1 MAFVHHTVLRKEA
14 VAGLAIQPGGTYV
27 DATFGRGG
35 HTALIL
41 QELAGSGQVIA
52 FDSDE
57 AAITAG
63 HDRFADQLAANQLVL
78 VHDNFRH
85 LSRVLHQVT
94 TAPIRGVLYDLG
106 VSSPQFDDPRRGF
119 SYRFDSPLDMR
130 MDQSQP
136 LSAQTIINE
145 WDQRELTRIIHR
157 YGEERFAGAI
167 AKRIVARRASAP
179 ITTTGELVEI
189 IKEAIPAAARRTGGN
204 PAKRT
209 FQAIRIAVNDEL
221 GALEDSLEEAVAV
234 LGPGGRLSV
243 ITFQSL
249 EDRVVKHVMQKHAT
263 SDLPA
268 DLPIL
273 GTPADVDLKLVTRKP
288 IRPTE
293 TELEENHRAHSA
305 RLRIAEKV
313 MREN

>member
-1 MAFVHHTVLRKEA
+1 VTFAHHTVLRQEA
-14 VAGLAIQPGGTYV
+14 VDGLAVQAGGTYV

-35 HTALIL
+35 HTALL
-41 QELAGSGQVIA
+41 LATLAGTGQVIA
-52 FDSDE
+52 FDADE

-63 HDRFADQLAANQLVL
+63 KDRFAKEIAANQLVL

-85 LSRVLHQVT
+85 LARVLHQVT
-94 TAPIRGVLYDLG
+94 TAPIAGVLYDLG
-106 VSSPQFDDPRRGF
+106 VSSPQFDDPNRGF

-130 MDQSQP
+130 MDQSQA
-136 LSAQTIINE
+136 LSAQTIVNE
-145 WDQRELTRIIHR
+145 WSQRELSRIIHR

-167 AKRIVARRASAP
+167 AKRIVARRESAP
-179 ITTTGELVEI
+179 ITTTGELVDV

-234 LGPGGRLSV
+234 LGQGGRLSV

-249 EDRVVKHVMQKHAT
+249 EDRIVKHVMQRHAT
-263 SDLPA
+263 SDLPP
-268 DLPIL
+268 DLPVL
-273 GTPADVDLKLVTRKP
+273 GTPADVDLKMITRKP
-288 IRPTE
+288 IRPNAA
-293 TELEENHRAHSA
+293 ELAANRRAHSA

-313 MREN
+313 KKD

>member
-1 MAFVHHTVLRKEA
+1 MTFAHHTVLRQEA
-14 VAGLAIQPGGTYV
+14 VDGLAVQAGGTYV

-35 HTALIL
+35 HTALL
-41 QELAGSGQVIA
+41 LATLAGTGQVIA
-52 FDSDE
+52 FDADE

-63 HDRFADQLAANQLVL
+63 KDRFAKEIAANQLVL

-85 LSRVLHQVT
+85 LARVLHQVT
-94 TAPIRGVLYDLG
+94 TAPIAGVLYDLG
-106 VSSPQFDDPRRGF
+106 VSSPQFDDPNRGF

-130 MDQSQP
+130 MDQSQA
-136 LSAQTIINE
+136 LSAQTIVNE
-145 WDQRELTRIIHR
+145 WSQRELSRIIHR

-167 AKRIVARRASAP
+167 AKRIVARRESAP
-179 ITTTGELVEI
+179 ITTTGELVDV

-234 LGPGGRLSV
+234 LGQGGRLSV

-249 EDRVVKHVMQKHAT
+249 EDRIVKHVMQRHAT
-263 SDLPA
+263 SDLPP
-268 DLPIL
+268 DLPVL
-273 GTPADVDLKLVTRKP
+273 GTPADVDLKMITRKP
-288 IRPTE
+288 IRPNAA
-293 TELEENHRAHSA
+293 ELAANRRAHSA

-313 MREN
+313 KKD

>member
-1 MAFVHHTVLRKEA
+1 MTFAHHTVLRQEA
-14 VAGLAIQPGGTYV
+14 VDGLAVQAGGTYV

-35 HTALIL
+35 HTALL
-41 QELAGSGQVIA
+41 LATLAGTGQVIA
-52 FDSDE
+52 FDADE

-63 HDRFADQLAANQLVL
+63 KDRFAKEIAANQLVL

-85 LSRVLHQVT
+85 LARVLHQVT
-94 TAPIRGVLYDLG
+94 TAPIAGVLYDLG
-106 VSSPQFDDPRRGF
+106 VSSPQFDDPNRGF

-130 MDQSQP
+130 MDQSQA
-136 LSAQTIINE
+136 LSAQTIVNE
-145 WDQRELTRIIHR
+145 WSQRELSRIIHR

-167 AKRIVARRASAP
+167 AKRIVARRESAP
-179 ITTTGELVEI
+179 ITTTGELVDV

-234 LGPGGRLSV
+234 LGQGGRLSV

-249 EDRVVKHVMQKHAT
+249 EDRIVKHVMQRHAT
-263 SDLPA
+263 SDLPP
-268 DLPIL
+268 DLPVL
-273 GTPADVDLKLVTRKP
+273 GTPADVDLKMITRKP
-288 IRPTE
+288 IRPNTA
-293 TELEENHRAHSA
+293 ELAANRRAHSA

-313 MREN
+313 KKD

>member
-1 MAFVHHTVLRKEA
+1 MTFVHHTVLRQEA
-14 VAGLAIQPGGTYV
+14 VDGLAVQAGGTYV

-35 HTALIL
+35 HTALL
-41 QELAGSGQVIA
+41 LATLAGTGQVIA
-52 FDSDE
+52 FDADE

-63 HDRFADQLAANQLVL
+63 KDRFAKEIAANQLVL

-85 LSRVLHQVT
+85 LARVLHQVT
-94 TAPIRGVLYDLG
+94 TAPIAGVLYDLG
-106 VSSPQFDDPRRGF
+106 VSSPQFDDPNRGF

-130 MDQSQP
+130 MDQSQA
-136 LSAQTIINE
+136 LSAQTIVNE
-145 WDQRELTRIIHR
+145 WSQRELSRIIHR

-167 AKRIVARRASAP
+167 AKRIVARRESAP
-179 ITTTGELVEI
+179 ITTTGELVDV

-234 LGPGGRLSV
+234 LGQGGRLSV

-249 EDRVVKHVMQKHAT
+249 EDRIVKHVMQRHAT
-263 SDLPA
+263 SDLPP
-268 DLPIL
+268 DLPVL
-273 GTPADVDLKLVTRKP
+273 GTPADVDLKMITRKP
-288 IRPTE
+288 IRPNAA
-293 TELEENHRAHSA
+293 ELAANRRAHSA

-313 MREN
+313 KKD